1 MLIKMFLY
9 TKKIPGNLLKFIVR
23 GNYLIKVNLR
33 HRLKV
38 SFSTKKYFYLQSSHD
53 IKQFGKRSANFEE
66 STRGGVN
73 SVLIRCTEQ
82 SACKL
87 TKTKNSVSENF
98 QNSFTTEMRRQLLL
112 T

>member
-1 MLIKMFLY
+1 MFLY

-23 GNYLIKVNLR
+23 GNYFIKVNLR

-38 SFSTKKYFYLQSSHD
+38 SFSTKKYLHLQSSHD
-53 IKQFGKRSANFEE
+53 IKQFGRRSENFEE
-66 STRGGVN
+66 STPGGVN
-73 SVLIRCTEQ
+73 LVLIRCTEQ
-82 SACKL
+82 SACKF